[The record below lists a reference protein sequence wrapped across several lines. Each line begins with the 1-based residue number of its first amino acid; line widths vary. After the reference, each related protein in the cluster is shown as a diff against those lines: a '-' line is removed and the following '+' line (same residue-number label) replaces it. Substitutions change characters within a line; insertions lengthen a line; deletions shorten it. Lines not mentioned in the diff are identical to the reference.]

1 MSKIIATS
9 ASYREICSTKKET
22 KKNNSSFTTNY
33 FSHIHEVRYNIGSA
47 HKTSSRMWLIII
59 WFAEMQLEQFINRP
73 LLLQEF
79 RNRSISVPNAQTGNL
94 FVFHEFFMNS
104 FYDMIVYSLR
114 VHLILAHI
122 SNERGIHIKNMT
134 RLRSS
139 VEMIHSE
146 ILEAR
151 TETQK

>member
-1 MSKIIATS
+1 
-9 ASYREICSTKKET
+9 
-22 KKNNSSFTTNY
+22 
-33 FSHIHEVRYNIGSA
+33 
-47 HKTSSRMWLIII
+47 
-59 WFAEMQLEQFINRP
+59 MQLEQFINRS

-79 RNRSISVPNAQTGNL
+79 RNRSILVPNAQTENL
-94 FVFHEFFMNS
+94 FIFHEFFMNS

>member
-1 MSKIIATS
+1 M
-9 ASYREICSTKKET
+9 
-22 KKNNSSFTTNY
+22 
-33 FSHIHEVRYNIGSA
+33 
-47 HKTSSRMWLIII
+47 
-59 WFAEMQLEQFINRP
+59 
-73 LLLQEF
+73 
-79 RNRSISVPNAQTGNL
+79 
-94 FVFHEFFMNS
+94 FHEFFMNS

-151 TETQK
+151 TETQKQSIYLKYRWQPKLPRTLADVPLPLTVIGGYSDSNGIPTSTSDRLPSFYIRTYTVTPEMASLYLQLCSSSSICRLTRSRNSSQAKEISQN

>member
-1 MSKIIATS
+1 M
-9 ASYREICSTKKET
+9 
-22 KKNNSSFTTNY
+22 
-33 FSHIHEVRYNIGSA
+33 
-47 HKTSSRMWLIII
+47 
-59 WFAEMQLEQFINRP
+59 
-73 LLLQEF
+73 
-79 RNRSISVPNAQTGNL
+79 
-94 FVFHEFFMNS
+94 FHEFFMNS

-151 TETQK
+151 TETQKQSIYLKYRWQPKLPRTLADVSLPLTVIGGYSDSNGIPTSTSDRPPSFYIRTYTVTPEMASLYLHLCSSSSIYRLTRSRNSSQAKEIFPN